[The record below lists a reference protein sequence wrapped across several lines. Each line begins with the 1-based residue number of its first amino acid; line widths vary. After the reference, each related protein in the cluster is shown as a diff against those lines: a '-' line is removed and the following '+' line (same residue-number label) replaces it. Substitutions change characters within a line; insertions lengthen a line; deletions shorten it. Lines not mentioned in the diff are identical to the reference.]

1 MFYYGYYSYYYL
13 ILIGSLITLL
23 AQMYVER
30 TYYHYSRISSY
41 SGYSG
46 HEIARKILDQNG
58 LYDVGVY
65 EVRGKLSDHYDP
77 NRRQVNLSSEVY
89 HGKTISA
96 VAIAAHECGHALQH
110 KEGYRSLLIRNQL
123 IPVFNFSQNIG
134 WVVLMIGFL
143 FGAMNIALLG
153 VIILSLMLVFQLLT
167 LPIEFNASKRAIH
180 FLQNNYVSN
189 EELVG
194 SKKMLI
200 AAALTY
206 VASVAASVLSILRLF
221 LIVLPR
227 DRRD

>member
-77 NRRQVNLSSEVY
+77 SRRQVNLSSEVY

-96 VAIAAHECGHALQH
+96 IAIAAHECGHALQH

-143 FGAMNIALLG
+143 FSAMNIALLG

-180 FLQNNYVSN
+180 FLQNNCVSN

>member
-77 NRRQVNLSSEVY
+77 SRRQVNLSSEVY

-96 VAIAAHECGHALQH
+96 IAIAAHECGHALQH

-134 WVVLMIGFL
+134 WVILMIGFL

>member
-77 NRRQVNLSSEVY
+77 SRRQVNLSSEVY

-143 FGAMNIALLG
+143 FSAMNIALLG

-180 FLQNNYVSN
+180 FLQYNYVSN

>member
-77 NRRQVNLSSEVY
+77 SRRQVNLSSEVY

-143 FGAMNIALLG
+143 FSAMNIALLG

>member
-77 NRRQVNLSSEVY
+77 SRRQVNLSSEVY

-96 VAIAAHECGHALQH
+96 IAIAAHECGHALQH

-143 FGAMNIALLG
+143 FEAMNIALLG

-167 LPIEFNASKRAIH
+167 LPIEINASKRAIH

>member
-77 NRRQVNLSSEVY
+77 SRRQVNLSSEVY

-143 FGAMNIALLG
+143 FDAMNIAFLG

>member
-77 NRRQVNLSSEVY
+77 SRRQVNLSSEVY

-96 VAIAAHECGHALQH
+96 IAIAAHECGHALQH

-134 WVVLMIGFL
+134 WVILMIGFL

-189 EELVG
+189 EELVE

>member
-77 NRRQVNLSSEVY
+77 SRRQVNLSSEVY

-96 VAIAAHECGHALQH
+96 IAIAAHECGHALQH

-143 FGAMNIALLG
+143 FEAMNIALLG

-180 FLQNNYVSN
+180 FLQNNCVTN

>member
-77 NRRQVNLSSEVY
+77 SRRQVNLSSEVY

-96 VAIAAHECGHALQH
+96 IAIAAHECGHALQH

-180 FLQNNYVSN
+180 FLQNNCVSN

>member
-77 NRRQVNLSSEVY
+77 SRRQVNLSSEVY

-96 VAIAAHECGHALQH
+96 IAIAAHECGHALQH

-143 FGAMNIALLG
+143 FEAMNIALLG

>member
-77 NRRQVNLSSEVY
+77 SRRQVNLSSEVY

-96 VAIAAHECGHALQH
+96 IAIAAHECGHALQH

-134 WVVLMIGFL
+134 WIVLMIGFL
-143 FGAMNIALLG
+143 FSAMNIALLG

>member
-77 NRRQVNLSSEVY
+77 SRRQVNLSSEVY

-96 VAIAAHECGHALQH
+96 IAIAAHECGHALQH

-134 WVVLMIGFL
+134 WIILMIGFL
-143 FGAMNIALLG
+143 FGATNIALLG

>member
-77 NRRQVNLSSEVY
+77 SRRQVNLSSEVY

-96 VAIAAHECGHALQH
+96 IAIAAHECGHALQH

>member
-46 HEIARKILDQNG
+46 YEIARKILDQNG

-77 NRRQVNLSSEVY
+77 SRRQVNLSSEVY

-96 VAIAAHECGHALQH
+96 IAIAAHECGHALQH

-180 FLQNNYVSN
+180 FLQNNCVSN

>member
-77 NRRQVNLSSEVY
+77 SRRQVNLSSEVY

-143 FGAMNIALLG
+143 FDAMNIALLG